1 MVLTEL
7 EKDVI
12 LAIVNSEYSDSPGSP
27 IWSWSVADNTKIT
40 NINQV
45 SGVISSLVK
54 KGLVISSEYDIKD
67 NTVELTSNG
76 IEEYKKIKEAGK

>member
-1 MVLTEL
+1 MKLTEL

-12 LAIVNSEYSDSPGSP
+12 IAITENEYSDVPGDP
-27 IWSWSVADNTKIT
+27 VWSWSVADNTKIA

-54 KGLVISSEYDIKD
+54 KGLVVSSEYDKKD
-67 NTVELTSNG
+67 STVELTDAG
-76 IEEYKKIKEAGK
+76 VKAYHGIKED